1 MRLWEERNDYSS
13 RNLVAGSVGYFNLC
27 YMESK
32 EMKLLKLTGKDGEL
46 IAIPSDK
53 IALVVGLTKTE
64 EGVVTNE
71 VEIAV
76 GTYFIHP
83 TETFEEII
91 TLMES
96 AQ

>member
-1 MRLWEERNDYSS
+1 
-13 RNLVAGSVGYFNLC
+13 
-27 YMESK
+27 
-32 EMKLLKLTGKDGEL
+32 MKLLKLTGKCGEL
-46 IAIPSDK
+46 IAIPADK
-53 IALVVGLTKTE
+53 IGLIIGLIKTE

-71 VEIAV
+71 VEIVV
-76 GTYFIHP
+76 GAHFIHP